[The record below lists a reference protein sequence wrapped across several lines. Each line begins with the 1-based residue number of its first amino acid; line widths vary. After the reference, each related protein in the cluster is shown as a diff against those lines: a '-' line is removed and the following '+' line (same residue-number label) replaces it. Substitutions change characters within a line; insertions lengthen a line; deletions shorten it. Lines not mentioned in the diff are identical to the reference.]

1 MSQSSSLPAGESSSS
16 PALHAS
22 TSSSRIPL
30 APTSV
35 SAAVEQQPT
44 PGPSNVG
51 HHIFP
56 LSRENLSPEYM
67 DGNKL
72 TPAGF
77 AFISKTYQI
86 SVEVI
91 DKQVIRRLGKYDV
104 VSPSGVRKVCSKYC
118 ITRVLSDPFIFKPF
132 CELCGGTFD
141 RSVRHNPSDIHRTN
155 VARALGISV
164 IDLPPAEVFC
174 CTVPNCTAQ

>member
-16 PALHAS
+16 LALHSS
-22 TSSSRIPL
+22 TSSSRTPL
-30 APTSV
+30 APTLA
-35 SAAVEQQPT
+35 SAAVKQQLT

-91 DKQVIRRLGKYDV
+91 DKQVVRRLGKYDV
-104 VSPSGVRKVCSKYC
+104 LSPSGTRKVCAKYC
-118 ITRVLSDPFIFKPF
+118 IIRVLSDPLIFKPF

-141 RSVRHNPSDIHRTN
+141 RSVRHNPSDIHRRN
-155 VARALGISV
+155 VAKALGIPI
-164 IDLPPAEVFC
+164 IDLPPATVFS
-174 CTVPNCTAQ
+174 CTTPNCIAQ